1 MGKVLVR
8 LKVLPIDAETKPNEV
23 LESVQKSLPSNM
35 EVKRVIE
42 DPIAFGLTASIMDFL
57 IEEKDGEMDRL
68 EKALKLSDLVS
79 QIEVIGISKFST
91 NLKK

>member
-42 DPIAFGLTASIMDFL
+42 DPIAFGLTASIIDFL

-79 QIEVIGISKFST
+79 QIEVIGISRF
-91 NLKK
+91 